1 MSTKQRTENEEYKEK
16 KEIFASL
23 TKEAEALGLKDIYEH
38 FNEGSEQEVIGIL
51 PKKYKT
57 EGTRP
62 FGRSDTVVEVSLHEV
77 DIDEAIEEREAPLN
91 D

>member
-23 TKEAEALGLKDIYEH
+23 TKEAEAHGLKDMYEH
-38 FNEGSEQEVIGIL
+38 HSESGEEEVVGIL
-51 PKKYKT
+51 PKDYK
-57 EGTRP
+57 
-62 FGRSDTVVEVSLHEV
+62 SDRVVEVSLHEV